1 MHIGRHRIDSDGE
14 GVRTLILLE
23 GCPLRC
29 KYCINP
35 FAWNGTV
42 DAEYLTAMEIYDR
55 IKIDRPY
62 MLATNGGITLGG
74 GEPLLYPEFINDMRV
89 VCDKDMTIYVETS
102 LYVQWENIEA
112 VAEKIDRFYVDMK
125 SMNPLIYRKYTGKD
139 LELSKSNLRKLIE
152 LRGRDSVIVRV
163 PEIPKFAD
171 KNSQRESEYLLRK
184 MGVEKFDLFRYYH
197 NSL

>member
-1 MHIGRHRIDSDGE
+1 
-14 GVRTLILLE
+14 
-23 GCPLRC
+23 
-29 KYCINP
+29 
-35 FAWNGTV
+35 
-42 DAEYLTAMEIYDR
+42 
-55 IKIDRPY
+55 
-62 MLATNGGITLGG
+62 
-74 GEPLLYPEFINDMRV
+74 
-89 VCDKDMTIYVETS
+89 MTIYVETS

>member
-35 FAWNGTV
+35 FAWDGTV